1 AWLKRSQPF
10 NGLGV
15 RQFGER
21 RNLLRGGANHQNPVS
36 HLDQT
41 DRPIGAQSHRLDHA
55 DGACLPTR
63 RHPPRVEDR
72 HHVHERKDQRK
83 PNEKAQHRAPQLAS
97 PGVKRGGKG
106 SAHSSFLPSRNS
118 LKSEPRYSLSTG
130 FTSTLYAPATLAL
143 RTTGEEAAAV
153 TTKTV
158 ALGWSR
164 LIAGNRSIPSTSGNA
179 TSNRIRSN
187 RFPLRQ
193 AKASLP
199 LAAS

>member
-1 AWLKRSQPF
+1 
-10 NGLGV
+10 
-15 RQFGER
+15 
-21 RNLLRGGANHQNPVS
+21 
-36 HLDQT
+36 
-41 DRPIGAQSHRLDHA
+41 
-55 DGACLPTR
+55 TR
-63 RHPPRVEDR
+63 RQPPRVEDR

-83 PNEKAQHRAPQLAS
+83 TNEKAQHRAPQLAS

-106 SAHSSFLPSRNS
+106 SAHPSFLPSRNS

-143 RTTGEEAAAV
+143 RTTGGEAAAV

-199 LAAS
+199 LAASTTGRQPARQRCCRRSLRINGTSSMINAPPVRDPCASMVTAGCSHAHEGSRCP